1 MQELAQLHAEI
12 KWVVALQNGLG
23 NPPRAA
29 AHKMAMSDAAF
40 AGYSGVNSMGMMVG
54 DVDNLGSVPDYLDD
68 ERRFM

>member
-1 MQELAQLHAEI
+1 
-12 KWVVALQNGLG
+12 
-23 NPPRAA
+23 
-29 AHKMAMSDAAF
+29 MAMSDAAF